1 MSRNNRLTEDNRFLI
16 SILNRIHQDNNQAIL
31 SITGSIRENDTN
43 NDILNNLNESNNEI
57 QTTIISILRESLYHN
72 NIRIPTHRRENSPI
86 RSNGRESNGRE
97 SNGRESNMNGRGR
110 NNRLAT
116 NNDSYIVDSLLYTI
130 PARNNN
136 RNSNNTNPAIN
147 SNLTSLFQS
156 FFNPIDVFPTQA
168 NIDIAT
174 RNIRFSEINS
184 PTNNSCP
191 ITLERF
197 NDNDQVLVIRHCGH
211 IFSHSGLT
219 SWFASNC
226 RCPVCRYDIRNYSPN
241 VPPLD
246 ISNNIVESNTSPRND
261 IISSISDSLINN
273 YINDIS
279 GNNISNLSAFY
290 RNYYI

>member
-16 SILNRIHQDNNQAIL
+16 SILNRIYQDNNRVIL
-31 SITGSIRENDTN
+31 NITGSVRENDTN
-43 NDILNNLNESNNEI
+43 NAILNNLNESNHEI
-57 QTTIISILRESLYHN
+57 QSTIISILRESLYNN
-72 NIRIPTHRRENSPI
+72 NINIPTHIRERNHI
-86 RSNGRESNGRE
+86 RTNGRETNGRESNG
-97 SNGRESNMNGRGR
+97 NGRGR
-110 NNRLAT
+110 NNTVAT

-130 PARNNN
+130 PTRNNN
-136 RNSNNTNPAIN
+136 RSLNNTN

-156 FFNPIDVFPTQA
+156 FFNPIEVFPTQA
-168 NIDIAT
+168 NIEIAT
-174 RNIRFSEINS
+174 RNVRFSEIVT
-184 PTNNSCP
+184 PNNTSCP

-246 ISNNIVESNTSPRND
+246 TSNNVVEPITSPRSEL
-261 IISSISDSLINN
+261 ISTITDSLINN

-279 GNNISNLSAFY
+279 GNTISNLSAFY